1 MANYDDIFNASAQ
14 KDAEDKSFVSFDK
27 DAWATQKKQERES
40 AFAMIDETAQRMAND
55 GGLFQSYLDVQAR
68 FDRYSVGN
76 AVLITAQKADAT
88 QLSDFKGWKNNGVFI
103 KKGESG
109 IVLLEPGE
117 EYTKEDGTVGVSYNS
132 KKVFDISQTT
142 AKVKDRPAMKR
153 DERLLLKAIIHNA
166 PCPIEISQ
174 KLPENIN
181 AVYRPDDKKI
191 YVRPGLEAGDIFR
204 GISQELAHAHLDDG
218 AYKRSDHAF
227 TAYCVS
233 YVLCSRYN
241 VPKDIP
247 EFGRYDDL
255 VSLLGTACEKDALR
269 TIRKQLEAD
278 LASDEEVSLLAKWLP
293 SVNASN
299 VETVR
304 KAKHIARYLG
314 MSDAEYRKTLVELRK
329 KIRIIENH
337 LREKDYS
344 FDYAKQPSKAMFKYR
359 KAFLRNDGERYNA
372 FLEAVSSG
380 EKQLHADNLAPYE
393 IVRSALNANRWGF
406 NARLTDGEKAA
417 LNASWASLP
426 DFCDNRNALAVVDTS
441 GSMYCY
447 DNALPAAVA
456 LSLGL
461 YFGERNTGIF
471 HNHFIEFSSR
481 PQLIE
486 IKGKTFAERL
496 EYLCTFNEVADTN
509 VEAVFDLI
517 LDAAVRNN
525 VPQEELPET
534 LYLISDMEFNACVRN
549 ASVSNFASAKRRFAE
564 HGYRLPQIVFW
575 NVASR
580 NSNQPVT
587 KNEQGVALVSGC
599 TPRLFSMVAS
609 GDLSPYSVMMEII
622 ESERYAKISA

>member
-1 MANYDDIFNASAQ
+1 
-14 KDAEDKSFVSFDK
+14 
-27 DAWATQKKQERES
+27 
-40 AFAMIDETAQRMAND
+40 
-55 GGLFQSYLDVQAR
+55 
-68 FDRYSVGN
+68 
-76 AVLITAQKADAT
+76 
-88 QLSDFKGWKNNGVFI
+88 
-103 KKGESG
+103 
-109 IVLLEPGE
+109 
-117 EYTKEDGTVGVSYNS
+117 
-132 KKVFDISQTT
+132 
-142 AKVKDRPAMKR
+142 
-153 DERLLLKAIIHNA
+153 
-166 PCPIEISQ
+166 
-174 KLPENIN
+174 
-181 AVYRPDDKKI
+181 
-191 YVRPGLEAGDIFR
+191 
-204 GISQELAHAHLDDG
+204 
-218 AYKRSDHAF
+218 
-227 TAYCVS
+227 
-233 YVLCSRYN
+233 
-241 VPKDIP
+241 
-247 EFGRYDDL
+247 
-255 VSLLGTACEKDALR
+255 
-269 TIRKQLEAD
+269 
-278 LASDEEVSLLAKWLP
+278 
-293 SVNASN
+293 
-299 VETVR
+299 
-304 KAKHIARYLG
+304 
-314 MSDAEYRKTLVELRK
+314 
-329 KIRIIENH
+329 
-337 LREKDYS
+337 
-344 FDYAKQPSKAMFKYR
+344 MFKYR

-393 IVRSALNANRWGF
+393 IVRSALDANRWGF

-580 NSNQPVT
+580 N
-587 KNEQGVALVSGC
+587 
-599 TPRLFSMVAS
+599 R
-609 GDLSPYSVMMEII
+609 
-622 ESERYAKISA
+622 

>member
-1 MANYDDIFNASAQ
+1 MQKLQTVNAETLLYEPLE
-14 KDAEDKSFVSFDK
+14 KPSFVVDSLIPTGLSLFCGS
-27 DAWATQKKQERES
+27 QKIGKSWLMLKLCLCVSQGIPLWDMPTMEGDVLYLCLEDTFCRIQDRLFRLTDEAS
-40 AFAMIDETAQRMAND
+40 GRLHFAVA
-55 GGLFQSYLDVQAR
+55 SC
-68 FDRYSVGN
+68 
-76 AVLITAQKADAT
+76 K
-88 QLSDFKGWKNNGVFI
+88 LSDGL
-103 KKGESG
+103 
-109 IVLLEPGE
+109 IV
-117 EYTKEDGTVGVSYNS
+117 
-132 KKVFDISQTT
+132 
-142 AKVKDRPAMKR
+142 
-153 DERLLLKAIIHNA
+153 
-166 PCPIEISQ
+166 
-174 KLPENIN
+174 
-181 AVYRPDDKKI
+181 
-191 YVRPGLEAGDIFR
+191 
-204 GISQELAHAHLDDG
+204 
-218 AYKRSDHAF
+218 
-227 TAYCVS
+227 
-233 YVLCSRYN
+233 
-241 VPKDIP
+241 
-247 EFGRYDDL
+247 
-255 VSLLGTACEKDALR
+255 
-269 TIRKQLEAD
+269 QLED
-278 LASDEEVSLLAKWLP
+278 YLKDYPDSRLIVIDTLQKVRTASKD
-293 SVNASN
+293 NA
-299 VETVR
+299 
-304 KAKHIARYLG
+304 YLG

-359 KAFLRNDGERYNA
+359 KAFLRNDGERYNE

-393 IVRSALNANRWGF
+393 IVRSALDANRWGF

-609 GDLSPYSVMMEII
+609 GDLSPYSVMMDII
-622 ESERYAKISA
+622 KSERYAKISA

>member
-142 AKVKDRPAMKR
+142 AKAKDRPAMKR